1 MVATLILSISVI
13 ILAEAVGFLAYKLHK
28 VSKELEE
35 SENTLDTLAECVLD
49 LSKQIPRVE
58 IVDNPRAKSTDF
70 NFPNNE
76 GF

>member
-1 MVATLILSISVI
+1 MVATIILSISVL

-35 SENTLDTLAECVLD
+35 SENTLDALAECVLN

-58 IVDNPRAKSTDF
+58 IVGSPKMKSADF